1 MIVDSLPIAAL
12 KHDFF
17 SLYDQ
22 SPLLIE
28 AEPGAGKSTL
38 VPLWVLEKLVK
49 DKQVWL
55 IQPRVLATL
64 ALAKRLTEL
73 ANHYFQTQDKLGE
86 RVGYQVPF
94 DNRQSASTQL
104 LLMTPGIL
112 LQHLLHNPT
121 LDNVACVILDEVHER
136 SVNQDLAFVFLQE
149 AKILRDDLQL
159 ILMSATPDPALQK
172 LIQQRLFTSG
182 RQFPVDTRFLPK
194 KKNPQQ
200 QKYNDENLPQQV
212 LRALNEVADWQLRCC
227 LVFLPGWKEIE
238 NCRAAL
244 INQYPQHKI
253 FCLHSRVNSQEQI
266 QALDEGEGARI
277 ILSTNIA
284 ETSLTIP
291 DVTLVIDSGLMRRVD
306 YEQRTGISNLRTSM
320 ISQASADQRRG
331 RAGRVQAGI
340 CIRLWSQDTQL
351 AAADLPE
358 LRSTDYLPLALRLAH
373 WASSVD
379 DLQWIEKPNPLALN
393 YANQALRKM
402 KFLDDHNVITEFGKR
417 VSQLGTSPR
426 VAALLLS
433 KTETISDALLLLAL
447 IIHFDFTVDITDT
460 DWQAVAAKERSKN
473 SHWQLQQKRWL
484 SYLQLKIV
492 GQSIDALDLAK
503 AFSDRI
509 GFSLDSGN
517 DSLGK
522 NQLKKYRLNSGMTI
536 SASQMM
542 ASSWAVFPIIDA
554 SGKQS
559 RGLGF
564 PLELN
569 SAQQKALSQLQTQL
583 VFKQSWCE
591 QHSWWMG
598 GVIIEEEYLPI
609 SASEIG
615 KKLGGYIQ
623 QLANE
628 KSITQLGWCDQSL
641 NLLLRARMIQAR
653 SLLTLPELSDE
664 SLTTA
669 IHQWLSPFLT
679 SDSNLDNLP
688 WLDALNFYLGHESV
702 LAIQKIIP
710 EKIQLPSG
718 RSVSIDINS
727 HQQLVVSAKL
737 QEFFGCEALTLGD
750 KKSGNGQFTLQI
762 HLLSPNGS
770 PLAITSDLRNF
781 WKQSYPEVCKEM
793 RGRYPRHPWPDDP
806 MSHQA
811 TALTKRKLNLNQ
823 TP

>member
-1 MIVDSLPIAAL
+1 MDLNSLPISSL
-12 KHDFF
+12 RNDFF
-17 SLYDQ
+17 SLLDQ

-38 VPLWVLEKLVK
+38 VPLWVLEKLSK
-49 DKQVWL
+49 GKQVWL
-55 IQPRVLATL
+55 IQPRVLAAL

-73 ANHYFQTQDKLGE
+73 ANDYFHTQDNLGD

-121 LDNVACVILDEVHER
+121 LDSVGCVILDEVHER

-149 AKILRDDLQL
+149 VSVLRDDFRLV
-159 ILMSATPDPALQK
+159 LMSATPDPALQK
-172 LIQQRLFTSG
+172 LIQRRLFTPG
-182 RQFPVDTRFLPK
+182 RQFPVETRFLPK
-194 KKNPQQ
+194 RKNPQQ
-200 QKYNDENLPQQV
+200 QKYNDETLSQQV
-212 LRALNEVADWQLRCC
+212 LRALDEIGDWQSRCC

-238 NCRAAL
+238 NCRAEL
-244 INQYPQHKI
+244 NNRFPQHKTL
-253 FCLHSRVNSQEQI
+253 CLHSRVNSSEQI
-266 QALDEGEGARI
+266 KALDESEGARI

-291 DVTLVIDSGLMRRVD
+291 DVTVVIDSGLMRRVD

-320 ISQASADQRRG
+320 ISQSSADQRRG

-351 AAADLPE
+351 TAADLPE
-358 LRSTDYLPLALRLAH
+358 IRSTDYLPLALRLAH
-373 WASSVD
+373 WASPVE
-379 DLQWIEKPNPLALN
+379 DLQWIEKPNRLALD
-393 YANQALRKM
+393 YAQQELRKM
-402 KFLDDHNVITEFGKR
+402 DFLDRQNAITESGKR

-426 VAALLLS
+426 VAALLIS
-433 KTETISDALLLLAL
+433 QDSTISDELMLLAL
-447 IIHFDFTVDITDT
+447 VIHFDFTANILDA
-460 DWQAVAAKERSKN
+460 DWQSVAINERNKN
-473 SHWQLQQKRWL
+473 SYWQMQQKRWL
-484 SYLQLKIV
+484 SYLQLKIIE
-492 GQSIDALDLAK
+492 GPIDSFDLAK

-509 GFSLDSGN
+509 GFLMESGR
-517 DSLGK
+517 
-522 NQLKKYRLNSGMTI
+522 YRLNSGMSL
-536 SASQMM
+536 SALQNLS
-542 ASSWAVFPIIDA
+542 SSWAVFPIIDA
-554 SGKQS
+554 TGKQS

-564 PLELN
+564 SLELN
-569 SAQQKALSQLQTQL
+569 SVQQKALSQLHTQL

-591 QHSWWMG
+591 HHSWWMG
-598 GVIIEEEYLPI
+598 GVVIEEEYRSI
-609 SASEIG
+609 SASDIG
-615 KKLGGYIQ
+615 SRLGDYLQ

-628 KSITQLGWCDQSL
+628 KSITQLGWCEQSL
-641 NLLLRARMIQAR
+641 NLLLRARMIQEK
-653 SLLTLPELSDE
+653 SLMILPELSDE
-664 SLTTA
+664 FLTRN

-679 SDSNLDNLP
+679 IDSKLDKLP
-688 WLDALNFYLGHESV
+688 WMIAFNFYLGHDAIQS
-702 LAIQKIIP
+702 IQKIIP
-710 EKIQLPSG
+710 EKIKLPSE
-718 RSVSIDINS
+718 RYVAVEINS

-737 QEFFGCEALTLGD
+737 QEFFGCEELILGA
-750 KKSGNGQFTLQI
+750 GQFTLQI

-811 TALTKRKLNLNQ
+811 TALTKRKLNLSQN
-823 TP
+823 

>member
-1 MIVDSLPIAAL
+1 MDLNSLPISSL
-12 KHDFF
+12 RNEYF
-17 SLYDQ
+17 SLLDQ

-38 VPLWVLEKLVK
+38 VPLWVLEKLPK
-49 DKQVWL
+49 GKQVWL

-64 ALAKRLTEL
+64 ALAKRLTDL
-73 ANHYFQTQDKLGE
+73 ANDYFQSQDKLGE

-94 DNRQSASTQL
+94 DNRQSAATQL

-149 AKILRDDLQL
+149 ASIFRDDLQL
-159 ILMSATPDPALQK
+159 ILMSATPDPSLQK
-172 LIQQRLFTSG
+172 LIQRRLFTPG
-182 RQFPVDTRFLPK
+182 RQFPVETRFLPK

-200 QKYNDENLPQQV
+200 QKYNDETLPQQV
-212 LRALNEVADWQLRCC
+212 LRAFNEVADWQERCC
-227 LVFLPGWKEIE
+227 LVFLPGWKDIE
-238 NCRAAL
+238 NCRTEL
-244 INQYPQHKI
+244 SNRFPQHKI
-253 FCLHSRVNSQEQI
+253 LCLHSRVNSQEQMK
-266 QALDEGEGARI
+266 ALDESEGPRI

-320 ISQASADQRRG
+320 ISQSSADQRRG

-373 WASSVD
+373 WASPVE
-379 DLQWIEKPNPLALN
+379 DLQWIEKPNSLALN
-393 YANQALRKM
+393 YANQELRKM
-402 KFLDDHNVITEFGKR
+402 EFLNQHNTITALGKK

-433 KTETISDALLLLAL
+433 QAESGNISDELLLLAL
-447 IIHFDFTVDITDT
+447 AIHFDFTFDSLDA
-460 DWQAVAAKERSKN
+460 DWQSVSAKERN
-473 SHWQLQQKRWL
+473 RNAQWQMQQKRWL
-484 SYLQLKIV
+484 SYLQLN
-492 GQSIDALDLAK
+492 SIEKPMNSLDLAK

-509 GFSLDSGN
+509 GFLLDSGS
-517 DSLGK
+517 DRLE
-522 NQLKKYRLNSGMTI
+522 KYRLNSGMSI
-536 SASQMM
+536 SASQNI

-569 SAQQKALSQLQTQL
+569 SAQQKSLSQLKTQL

-591 QHSWWMG
+591 HHSWWMG
-598 GVIIEEEYLPI
+598 GVMIEEDYLPI
-609 SASEIG
+609 AASDIG
-615 KKLGGYIQ
+615 ARLGNYIQ

-628 KSITQLGWCDQSL
+628 KSITQLAWCEQSL
-641 NLLLRARMIQAR
+641 NLLLRARMIQEK
-653 SLLTLPELSDE
+653 SLMILPELSDE
-664 SLTTA
+664 FLTRN
-669 IHQWLSPFLT
+669 IHHWLSPFLT
-679 SDSNLDNLP
+679 SDSKLDKLP
-688 WLDALNFYLGHESV
+688 WITALNFYLGHDAIQ
-702 LAIQKIIP
+702 AIQKIIP
-710 EKIQLPSG
+710 EKIQLPSA
-718 RSVSIDINS
+718 RYVAVEINS

-737 QEFFGCEALTLGD
+737 QEFFGCEELILGA
-750 KKSGNGQFTLQI
+750 GQFILQI

-781 WKQSYPEVCKEM
+781 WKQTYPEVCKEM

-806 MSHQA
+806 LEHQA
-811 TALTKRKLNLNQ
+811 TALTKRKLTLRKGDS
-823 TP
+823 

>member
-1 MIVDSLPIAAL
+1 LLKQLPLFFL
-12 KHDFF
+12 K
-17 SLYDQ
+17 DQ
-22 SPLLIE
+22 FIELFDQQETLLIE

-38 VPLWVLEKLVK
+38 VPLWVLEKLPK
-49 DKQVWL
+49 GKQVWL
-55 IQPRVLATL
+55 IQLRVLATL
-64 ALAKRLTEL
+64 ALAKRLTDL
-73 ANHYFQTQDKLGE
+73 AKDYFQAQNKLGE

-94 DNRQSASTQL
+94 DNRQSSSTQL

-149 AKILRDDLQL
+149 ASIFRDDLQL
-159 ILMSATPDPALQK
+159 ILMSATPDPGLQK
-172 LIQQRLFTSG
+172 LIKRRLFTPG
-182 RQFPVDTRFLPK
+182 RQFPVETRYLPK

-200 QKYNDENLPQQV
+200 QKYNDETLSQQV
-212 LRALNEVADWQLRCC
+212 LRALDEIGDWQSRCC

-238 NCRAAL
+238 NCRAEL
-244 INQYPQHKI
+244 SNRFPQHKI
-253 FCLHSRVNSQEQI
+253 LCLHSRVNSQEQMK
-266 QALDEGEGARI
+266 ALDENEGPRI

-306 YEQRTGISNLRTSM
+306 YEQRTGISNLRSSM
-320 ISQASADQRRG
+320 ISQSSADQRRG

-340 CIRLWSQDTQL
+340 CIRLWSQDTHL

-373 WASSVD
+373 WASPVE
-379 DLQWIEKPNPLALN
+379 DLQWIEKPNPLALD
-393 YANQALRKM
+393 YAQQELRKM
-402 KFLDDHNVITEFGKR
+402 DFLDQQNAITESGKK

-433 KTETISDALLLLAL
+433 QDSTISDELILLAL
-447 IIHFDFTVDITDT
+447 VIHFDFTADILDA
-460 DWQAVAAKERSKN
+460 DWQSVAIKERTKN
-473 SHWQLQQKRWL
+473 TYWQMQQKRWL
-484 SYLQLKIV
+484 SYLQLKVIEKPV
-492 GQSIDALDLAK
+492 CSFDLAK

-509 GFSLDSGN
+509 GFLLESG
-517 DSLGK
+517 
-522 NQLKKYRLNSGMTI
+522 KYRLNSGM
-536 SASQMM
+536 SLSGLQNLS
-542 ASSWAVFPIIDA
+542 SSWAVFPIIDA
-554 SGKQS
+554 TGKQS

-564 PLELN
+564 SLELN
-569 SAQQKALSQLQTQL
+569 SLQQKALSQLQTQL

-591 QHSWWMG
+591 YHSWWMG
-598 GVIIEEEYLPI
+598 GVVIEEEYISI

-615 KKLGGYIQ
+615 ARLGNHLQ

-628 KSITQLGWCDQSL
+628 KGITQLDWCEQSL
-641 NLLLRARMIQAR
+641 NLLLRARMIR
-653 SLLTLPELSDE
+653 EKSLMILPELSSE
-664 SLTTA
+664 SLA
-669 IHQWLSPFLT
+669 KNIHQWLSPFLT
-679 SDSNLDNLP
+679 CDSKLDKLP
-688 WLDALNFYLGHESV
+688 WMNALNFYLGHDAI

-718 RSVSIDINS
+718 RSAIIEINS

-737 QEFFGCEALTLGD
+737 QEFFGCEELRLGD
-750 KKSGNGQFTLQI
+750 GKFSLQI

-806 MSHQA
+806 MNHQA
-811 TALTKRKLNLNQ
+811 TALTKRKLTLLNDN
-823 TP
+823 P